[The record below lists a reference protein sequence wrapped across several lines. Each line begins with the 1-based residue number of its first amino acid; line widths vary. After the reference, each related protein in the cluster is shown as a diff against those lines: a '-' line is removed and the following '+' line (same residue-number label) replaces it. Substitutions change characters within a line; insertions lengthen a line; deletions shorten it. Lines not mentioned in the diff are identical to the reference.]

1 MGLEMN
7 VLVTGRG
14 TSGSWAIR
22 GRQLGEAIG
31 ATIDIKVEKPVA
43 FDMAVIVKRIRSD
56 VLQRL
61 REKKI
66 PIVWDVVDA
75 WPQPYGNEWDRHMC
89 IGWLRSEVSRLNPTA
104 LVVST
109 QLMEEDCA
117 EFKLPTLVLPHHSR
131 PNQRTNPIREHVERV
146 GYEGGEHY
154 LGKWRE
160 LIDRECKTMSW
171 QFMLNPIRLCDV
183 DIILG
188 LRDCKGY
195 AARNWKSN
203 VKLANAQGSG
213 TPCIMNRER
222 GYMETAKL
230 GVAWADDEVELML
243 SFKVLTSYRM
253 RKAAADN
260 LLHSQVPLQEVADKY
275 KAWLQT
281 I

>member
-1 MGLEMN
+1 MN
-7 VLVTGRG
+7 ILVTGRG

-31 ATIDIKVEKPVA
+31 ATIDIKVEKAVA
-43 FDMAVIVKRIRSD
+43 FDMAIIVKRVRAD

-61 REKKI
+61 QSRKV
-66 PIVWDVVDA
+66 PVVWDVVDA

-89 IGWLRSEVSRLNPTA
+89 MGWLRSEIATLKPVA
-104 LVVST
+104 LVVSNRA
-109 QLMEEDCA
+109 MEEDCA
-117 EFKLPTLVLPHHSR
+117 EFKLPTLILQHHSR

-146 GYEGGEHY
+146 GYEGAEHY
-154 LGKWRE
+154 LGRWLS
-160 LIDRECKTMSW
+160 LISRECKAMSW
-171 QFMLNPIRLCDV
+171 QFEINPLRLCDV
-183 DIILG
+183 DIVLG

-213 TPCIMNRER
+213 TPCIMNREQS
-222 GYMETAKL
+222 YLETAQL

-243 SFKVLTSYRM
+243 AFKVLTDYRM

-260 LLHSQVPLQEVADKY
+260 LLHSQLPLQDVASRYEK
-275 KAWLQT
+275 WLQT
-281 I
+281 VV